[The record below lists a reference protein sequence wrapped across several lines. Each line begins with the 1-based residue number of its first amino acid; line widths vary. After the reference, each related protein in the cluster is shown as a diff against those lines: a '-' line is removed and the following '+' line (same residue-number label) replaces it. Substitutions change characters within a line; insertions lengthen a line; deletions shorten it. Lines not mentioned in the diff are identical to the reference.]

1 MICAEGGILP
11 PYTSMGDRLMEE
23 PTGRDKD
30 PLATTAPIPAIVVKI
45 KIQYKNIERL
55 REDWTENISFG
66 GMFIK
71 SGNPLP
77 IQTPVE
83 VSLTLPDHEKTVDT
97 GGRSS
102 QDDRYE
108 GGRRTGIEIGIRP
121 RVPGFCQ
128 DEKGARGLYREAV
141 RHGRPSPPGPLIN
154 LGPPTDEPILDVSDL
169 AAPGGSTVTTSA
181 ESPERIEIKAIQIK
195 NMSVKDK
202 MILAPKA
209 DKAERAILLRELN
222 ASVARLIIRNP
233 RITES
238 EIAQIA
244 KDFAAPS
251 DVLEMIAKN
260 RKWIQNSE
268 IRLAIVKNPRTP
280 TPLAVAQLNYLQ
292 VKDLAMLAKSQSVRE
307 TVKNEAFKLLLK
319 KRDRVT

>member
-1 MICAEGGILP
+1 MENQPEGTKPFGENRVH
-11 PYTSMGDRLMEE
+11 TRE
-23 PTGRDKD
+23 R
-30 PLATTAPIPAIVVKI
+30 VKI
-45 KIQYKNIERL
+45 KVQYKNIEKL
-55 REDWTENISFG
+55 REDWAENIGFG
-66 GMFIK
+66 GMFIR

-83 VSLTLPDHEKTVDT
+83 VSLMFPDHEKTVILAA
-97 GGRSS
+97 
-102 QDDRYE
+102 E
-108 GGRRTGIEIGIRP
+108 VVRT
-121 RVPGFCQ
+121 VDQ
-128 DEKGARGLYREAV
+128 REAEEQGLKSGFALEFLDFIKKKKELEDFI
-141 RHGRPSPPGPLIN
+141 GRLSGTEAQPSGAVIN
-154 LGPPTDEPILDVSDL
+154 LGPPPDEPISKK
-169 AAPGGSTVTTSA
+169 AASPPQEDNGDAPA
-181 ESPERIEIKAIQIK
+181 ESPEHIEIKAIQIK

-209 DKAERAILLRELN
+209 DKAERAVLLRELN

-260 RKWIQNSE
+260 RKWIQNSD
-268 IRLAIVKNPRTP
+268 IRIAIVKNPRTP

-319 KRDRVT
+319 KRDKAT